1 MFITFE
7 GIDGSG
13 KTTQI
18 NLLSARL
25 RSLGIDVLALREPGG
40 NDVSENIRE
49 VLLSNTK
56 EIGIRA
62 ELLLFVAARAQLVE
76 KVIEPALHAGKLV
89 ICDRFIDSSVAY
101 QGFGRGID
109 ISDVHTCNK
118 FATNNLVPNLTFFL
132 DVPTTVGLG
141 RTNARG
147 ENVPDRME
155 SAGENFFD
163 NVRQGYLSIAES
175 DPDRFIVLDGGAT
188 PEEIHDNIWVSVYKQ
203 VKQHH

>member
-40 NDVSENIRE
+40 NEVSENIRE
-49 VLLSNTK
+49 VLLSNTN

-76 KVIEPALHAGKLV
+76 KVIRPALDAGKLV

-109 ISDVHTCNK
+109 IDDVHSCNK

-141 RTNARG
+141 RTSSRG
-147 ENVPDRME
+147 ENVLDRME
-155 SAGENFFD
+155 SAGESFFD
-163 NVRQGYLSIAES
+163 KARKGYLSIAES
-175 DPDRFIVLDGGAT
+175 EPERFIVLDGRAT
-188 PEEIHDNIWVSVYKQ
+188 PEEIHDEIWETVGAQIK
-203 VKQHH
+203 

>member
-40 NDVSENIRE
+40 NEVSENIRE
-49 VLLSNTK
+49 VLLSNTN

-76 KVIEPALHAGKLV
+76 KVIRPALDAGKLV

-109 ISDVHTCNK
+109 IDDVHSCNK

-132 DVPTTVGLG
+132 DVPTTIGLG
-141 RTNARG
+141 RTSARG
-147 ENVPDRME
+147 ESAPDRME
-155 SAGENFFD
+155 SAGESFFD
-163 NVRQGYLSIAES
+163 KVRTGYLSIAASE
-175 DPDRFIVLDGGAT
+175 PGRFIVLDGGAS
-188 PEEIHDNIWVSVYKQ
+188 PEEIHDQIWVPVHKQ
-203 VKQHH
+203 VKQQ

>member
-25 RSLGIDVLALREPGG
+25 RQRGIDVLALREPGG
-40 NDVSENIRE
+40 NEVSENIRE
-49 VLLSNTK
+49 VLLSSKN
-56 EIGIRA
+56 EIGVRA

-76 KVIEPALHAGKLV
+76 KVIRPALDAGKLV
-89 ICDRFIDSSVAY
+89 ICDRYCDSSVAY

-109 ISDVHTCNK
+109 IDDVHSCNK

-141 RTNARG
+141 RTSSRG
-147 ENVPDRME
+147 ENVLDRME
-155 SAGENFFD
+155 SAGESFFD
-163 NVRQGYLSIAES
+163 KARKGYLSIAES
-175 DPDRFIVLDGGAT
+175 EPERFIVLDGRAT
-188 PEEIHDNIWVSVYKQ
+188 PEEIHDEIWETVGAQIK
-203 VKQHH
+203 

>member
-25 RSLGIDVLALREPGG
+25 RERGIDVLALREPGG
-40 NDVSENIRE
+40 NEISENIRE
-49 VLLSNTK
+49 VLLSSKN
-56 EIGIRA
+56 EIGVRA

-76 KVIEPALHAGKLV
+76 KVIEPALDAGKLV

-109 ISDVHTCNK
+109 ISDVRSCNK

-141 RTNARG
+141 RTSARG

-155 SAGENFFD
+155 SAGESFFD
-163 NVRQGYLSIAES
+163 KARNGYLSIAES
-175 DPDRFIVLDGGAT
+175 EPNRFIVLDGRAK
-188 PEEIHDNIWVSVYKQ
+188 PEEIHEEIWELVSKQ
-203 VKQHH
+203 VK

>member
-25 RSLGIDVLALREPGG
+25 RERGIDVLALREPGG
-40 NDVSENIRE
+40 NEISENIRE
-49 VLLSNTK
+49 VLLSSKN
-56 EIGIRA
+56 EIGVRA

-76 KVIEPALHAGKLV
+76 KVIRPALDAGKLV
-89 ICDRFIDSSVAY
+89 ICDRYCDSSVAY
-101 QGFGRGID
+101 QGFGRGIN
-109 ISDVHTCNK
+109 IEDVHSCNK

-141 RTNARG
+141 RTSSRG
-147 ENVPDRME
+147 EKVLDRME
-155 SAGENFFD
+155 RAGESFFD
-163 NVRQGYLSIAES
+163 KARNGYLSIAES
-175 DPDRFIVLDGGAT
+175 EPDRFIVLDGSAT
-188 PEEIHDNIWVSVYKQ
+188 PEEIHEEIWEFVGKQ
-203 VKQHH
+203 LT

>member
-25 RSLGIDVLALREPGG
+25 RQRGIDVLALREPGG
-40 NDVSENIRE
+40 NEVSENIRE
-49 VLLSNTK
+49 VLLSSKN
-56 EIGIRA
+56 EIGVRA

-76 KVIEPALHAGKLV
+76 KVIRPALDAGKLV
-89 ICDRFIDSSVAY
+89 ICDRYCDSSVAY

-109 ISDVHTCNK
+109 IDDVHSCNK

-141 RTNARG
+141 RKSSRG
-147 ENVPDRME
+147 ENVLDRME
-155 SAGENFFD
+155 SAGESFFD
-163 NVRQGYLSIAES
+163 KARKGYLSIAES
-175 DPDRFIVLDGGAT
+175 EPERFIVLDGRAT
-188 PEEIHDNIWVSVYKQ
+188 PEEIHDEIWKTVGAQIK
-203 VKQHH
+203 

>member
-25 RSLGIDVLALREPGG
+25 RERGIDVLALREPGG
-40 NDVSENIRE
+40 NEISENIRE
-49 VLLSNTK
+49 VLLSSKN
-56 EIGIRA
+56 EIGVRA

-76 KVIEPALHAGKLV
+76 KVIRPALDAGKLV
-89 ICDRFIDSSVAY
+89 ICDRYCDSSVAY
-101 QGFGRGID
+101 QGFGRGIN
-109 ISDVHTCNK
+109 IEDVHSCNK

-141 RTNARG
+141 RTSSRG
-147 ENVPDRME
+147 EKVLDRME
-155 SAGENFFD
+155 SAGESFFD
-163 NVRQGYLSIAES
+163 KARNGYLSIAES
-175 DPDRFIVLDGGAT
+175 EPDRFIVLDGRAT
-188 PEEIHDNIWVSVYKQ
+188 PEEIHEEIWEFVGKQ
-203 VKQHH
+203 LT

>member
-18 NLLSARL
+18 NLLSVRL
-25 RSLGIDVLALREPGG
+25 RERGIDVLALREPGG
-40 NDVSENIRE
+40 NEISENIRE
-49 VLLSNTK
+49 VLLSSKN
-56 EIGIRA
+56 EIGVRA

-76 KVIEPALHAGKLV
+76 KVIRPALDAGKLV
-89 ICDRFIDSSVAY
+89 ICDRYCDSSVAY

-109 ISDVHTCNK
+109 IDDVHTCNK

-141 RTNARG
+141 RTSSRG
-147 ENVPDRME
+147 EKVLDRME
-155 SAGENFFD
+155 SAGESFFD
-163 NVRQGYLSIAES
+163 KARKGYLSIAGSE
-175 DPDRFIVLDGGAT
+175 PERFIVLDGRAT
-188 PEEIHDNIWVSVYKQ
+188 PKKIHEEIWKAVSRQIK
-203 VKQHH
+203 

>member
-25 RSLGIDVLALREPGG
+25 RQRGIDVLALREPGG
-40 NDVSENIRE
+40 NEVSENIRE
-49 VLLSNTK
+49 VLLSSKN
-56 EIGIRA
+56 EIGVRA

-76 KVIEPALHAGKLV
+76 KVIRPALDAGKLV
-89 ICDRFIDSSVAY
+89 ICDRYCDSSVAY

-109 ISDVHTCNK
+109 VDDVHSCNK

-141 RTNARG
+141 RTSSRG
-147 ENVPDRME
+147 ENVLDRME
-155 SAGENFFD
+155 SAGESFFD
-163 NVRQGYLSIAES
+163 KARKGYLSIAES
-175 DPDRFIVLDGGAT
+175 EPERFIVLDGRAT
-188 PEEIHDNIWVSVYKQ
+188 PEEIHDEIWKTVGAQIK
-203 VKQHH
+203 